1 MCFSAPKITP
11 PPPPA
16 QFQAMQAPK
25 DFIDP
30 RKQNQDRMRRRGFFA
45 SIFTGPSGIGSPPTV
60 TGNSGG
66 TTGG

>member
-1 MCFSAPKITP
+1 MCFAPKITP

-16 QFQAMQAPK
+16 QLQAMQAPK

-30 RKQNQDRMRRRGFFA
+30 RTNNRDVMRRRGFWA
-45 SIFTGPSGIGSPPTV
+45 SIFTGPQGIKSAPSV
-60 TGNSGG
+60 TGTGGG